1 VDHQPRAALFIT
13 REVNNMPRP
22 ISEQIQ
28 GTYFRLRFIVA
39 IIGLLFPVILYFGGT
54 MNGFGLRGSMSA
66 YYWATAKAPC
76 PCGDEPEHSGKCKNI
91 EKNSDD
97 EKACLALPAVAE
109 AGSMRSYFV
118 GFLFAVGAIL
128 FANKGYSRRE
138 DILLNIA
145 GVSALVIAL
154 FPMPWTGK
162 PRVLYWVHGTAAII
176 FFLAIASVAAFCSH
190 ATVRLINDPTQ
201 RKVYMGAYWFLAV
214 SMFAAPV
221 AAYILNVN
229 FLRRDNAIY
238 WVEFCG
244 IWAFAAYWIVKG
256 IEMSGPDTEKKVADG
271 VCYDPKKLHVVAS
284 VKNMLSGD

>member
-1 VDHQPRAALFIT
+1 
-13 REVNNMPRP
+13 MPRP

-28 GTYFRLRFIVA
+28 GTYFRIRFIVA
-39 IIGLLFPVILYFGGT
+39 IIGLLFPVILYFGGR
-54 MNGFGLRGSMSA
+54 MNHFGLRGSMSA
-66 YYWATAKAPC
+66 YYWATEKAPC
-76 PCGDEPEHSGKCKNI
+76 PCGDKPERSGKCIQI
-91 EKNSDD
+91 EKNSDE
-97 EKACLALPAVAE
+97 EKACFALPAATE

-145 GVSALVIAL
+145 GVSAWMIAL

-162 PRVLYWVHGTAAII
+162 PEPLAWVHFTAAII

-190 ATVRLINDPTQ
+190 ATVKLINDPTQ
-201 RKVYMGAYWFLAV
+201 RKVYMSAYWFFAV
-214 SMFAAPV
+214 SMIAAPT
-221 AAYILNVN
+221 AAYILN
-229 FLRRDNAIY
+229 RKEHPIY

-271 VCYDPKKLHVVAS
+271 VCYDPPKLNIVAS
-284 VKNMLSGD
+284 MKNMLSGGTSTTIPTPPSP